1 MDSVCPH
8 CENIVSSAKVELVDS
23 VETFGTRWKSALFS
37 CPHCNKVLNV
47 SFDITS
53 HAKHI
58 IEQVTKNITNQ

>member
-1 MDSVCPH
+1 MAGICPH
-8 CENIVSSAKVELVDS
+8 CEKIVSNAKVELVDS
-23 VETFGTRWKSALFS
+23 VEPLGTHWESALFS
-37 CPHCNKVLNV
+37 CPHCHKVLNV